1 MEADAEIHSKALGRV
16 PGVQLKGGVK
26 DCMSKEGGY
35 KLRPSQISQ
44 PWVVGLSSQTCVNSS
59 H

>member
-1 MEADAEIHSKALGRV
+1 MEADAEIQSQALGGV

-35 KLRPSQISQ
+35 KLMSSQISQ
-44 PWVVGLSSQTCVNSS
+44 P
-59 H
+59 